1 MNHPRPIVA
10 RAWRRLIRRCENES
24 GQGLAEY
31 TLLLGLI
38 TLVCIAAV
46 TALGQAVANSV
57 AWTIP

>member
-1 MNHPRPIVA
+1 MNHPRPNVT
-10 RAWRRLIRRCENES
+10 RAWRRLSRRLHDED

-46 TALGQAVANSV
+46 SALGQAVANSV